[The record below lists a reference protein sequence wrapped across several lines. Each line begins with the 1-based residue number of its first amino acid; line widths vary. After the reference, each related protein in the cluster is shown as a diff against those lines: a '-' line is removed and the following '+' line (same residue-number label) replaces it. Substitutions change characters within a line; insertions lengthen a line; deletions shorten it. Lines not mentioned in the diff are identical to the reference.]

1 MMKYHKYDHVS
12 FLYIE
17 TVESENQPENSVSGY
32 LPEITE
38 YYSIAYMNGEWVS
51 VVNPKYEIINDQF
64 VKKES

>member
-1 MMKYHKYDHVS
+1 MKYHKYDHVS

>member
-1 MMKYHKYDHVS
+1 MKFHKYDSVN

-17 TVESENQPENSVSGY
+17 TLESEYQPENSVTGY

-38 YYSIAYMNGEWVS
+38 YYSIAYMDGEWVS